1 MKDGHNGSAYDVKQ
15 LHTNDVDVLQIEAA
29 RNVIS
34 RKRNAANM
42 NVTRPS
48 KRQKRHN
55 KESVETNPPPTDKD
69 SEKNS
74 ENRVSMAPSGSSNKK
89 KPFLTKIGR
98 HWFCLSKTNGKLHC
112 RMI

>member
-1 MKDGHNGSAYDVKQ
+1 MKDGRNGSAYDVEQ

-34 RKRNAANM
+34 RKRNGANM

-55 KESVETNPPPTDKD
+55 KESVETYTVPSDKD
-69 SEKNS
+69 SENI
-74 ENRVSMAPSGSSNKK
+74 VSMAPSGFPNKK
-89 KPFLTKIGR
+89 KPHLTKIGR